1 MIIFPS
7 CRPAGRRNRER
18 FIAGTGANG
27 ALSPDAESVANAP
40 LAAFLAYR
48 VFSSLVPVRQ
58 EMVDNMP
65 PIAGLFAARR
75 RTDSTF
81 VCC

>member
-7 CRPAGRRNRER
+7 YRPARRRNRES

-40 LAAFLAYR
+40 LAVFLAYR
-48 VFSSLVPVRQ
+48 VF
-58 EMVDNMP
+58 
-65 PIAGLFAARR
+65 
-75 RTDSTF
+75 
-81 VCC
+81 